1 MQFKK
6 ALSEGDFRVGQV
18 VVIPEYNSFNHKMK
32 TILHTFH
39 YISIKF
45 RERFLKRNSL
55 YKPIFALF
63 KVSFSPVYC
72 DYKAIRCT
80 S

>member
-18 VVIPEYNSFNHKMK
+18 IVISEYYSFNHRIK

-45 RERFLKRNSL
+45 REHFLKRNNL
-55 YKPIFALF
+55 CKPIFALF
-63 KVSFSPVYC
+63 KVLFSLVY
-72 DYKAIRCT
+72 
-80 S
+80 